1 VGVRQGAVED
11 MGVKPARQGAD
22 RGSLPVGRSAAPAL
36 MNGFEIADIDQA
48 VENAA
53 PALDEMKAGSLF
65 LTGGTGFF
73 GQWLLALIARA
84 NAVRGSAISVS
95 VLTRDAAAFRIRCPD
110 LASQPFFSFIEGD
123 VRRFEFP
130 RQRFTHLIHAAAD
143 TSALADRKPLELMD
157 TIVEGTVRVMAFAAE
172 QRPRRTLLVSSGA
185 VYGQQPADLSHIAED
200 FHGAPDPLDRRSA
213 YGAAKRMA
221 EQIAALHNQE
231 QSAVVVARAFTLAGP
246 GLPLDGHFAIG
257 NFVRDAVAGR
267 PVMVAGDG
275 TPHRSYLHAG
285 DLAAWL
291 LRLLT
296 HGRAGNAYNV
306 GSDRAVSIAELAGEI
321 VRVIPAAA
329 GIRMEGKPSGS
340 LRSRYIPSIDKARR
354 ELGLDV
360 WTPLEQSI
368 ERMGRWAERRTGIS
382 L

>member
-1 VGVRQGAVED
+1 
-11 MGVKPARQGAD
+11 MGVKPAR
-22 RGSLPVGRSAAPAL
+22 RGTAALQIEGSAGPAL
-36 MNGFEIADIDQA
+36 LNGFEIADLDRA
-48 VENAA
+48 VEHAA
-53 PALDEMKAGSLF
+53 PALDDMKGGSLF

-84 NAVRGSAISVS
+84 NAVRGSAISVTT
-95 VLTRDAAAFRIRCPD
+95 LTRDARRFQTRCPD
-110 LASQPFFSFIEGD
+110 LAGQNFLRLVEGD

-130 RQRFTHLIHAAAD
+130 RQRFSHLIHAAAD
-143 TSALADRKPLELMD
+143 TSALADQKPLDLMD
-157 TIVEGTVRVMAFAAE
+157 TIVEGTARVMAFAAE
-172 QRPRRTLLVSSGA
+172 QQLRRSLLVSSGA

-221 EQIAALHNQE
+221 EQIAALHNRRE
-231 QSAVVVARAFTLAGP
+231 SAVVIARAFTFAGP

-267 PVMVAGDG
+267 PVTVSGDG
-275 TPHRSYLHAG
+275 APLRSYLYAG

-296 HGRAGNAYNV
+296 HGQPGNAYNV
-306 GSDRAVSIAELAGEI
+306 GSDHAVSIAELASEI
-321 VRVIPAAA
+321 ARVIPTAA
-329 GIRMEGKPSGS
+329 GVRVEAKPSAS

-360 WTPLEQSI
+360 WTPLDQSI
-368 ERMGRWAERRTGIS
+368 ERMGRWAGRLALHPPASR
-382 L
+382 